1 MHHVRCMKRHIRYI
15 SSQPFFPVVVAIAK
29 PPGTP
34 QTVLFS
40 HLHNKMYPLTSLYA
54 MHSLRVEKSHSA
66 SERWAAFMNTNPN
79 AHNFQTCHSSPHL
92 SCIWHDIF
100 PLLRIEGRDSFS
112 CLFRV
117 CWFRLDSVVLIRN
130 IWKNT
135 PGKEVTSIHI
145 ANAKQEK
152 FPFLY
157 LMAFSFRWSYC
168 RAVATVRW
176 YFEPSQPQRITSRPK
191 TMFNLSLIYSAHKS
205 SNHISSKNHNISPDT
220 NPHNTKNTQTS
231 NNFFSKN

>member
-1 MHHVRCMKRHIRYI
+1 MHTASRLATR
-15 SSQPFFPVVVAIAK
+15 QVVVYS
-29 PPGTP
+29 P
-34 QTVLFS
+34 S
-40 HLHNKMYPLTSLYA
+40 PLNREGAEVDPCFCSNSISPTRFA
-54 MHSLRVEKSHSA
+54 
-66 SERWAAFMNTNPN
+66 
-79 AHNFQTCHSSPHL
+79 SPHL

-176 YFEPSQPQRITSRPK
+176 YFEPSQPQRITSWLK
-191 TMFNLSLIYSAHKS
+191 TMFNLSPIYSARKS
-205 SNHISSKNHNISPDT
+205 SNPKLSINHKFSSDT
-220 NPHNTKNTQTS
+220 NLHRTKHTQT
-231 NNFFSKN
+231 